1 MIRPWLM
8 VSNQEVTEMS
18 GNETLWENEVTRA
31 IFVPSCLS
39 ARGLHKVNNLAEHQ
53 DPITTVFS
61 QPRSLSRC
69 FHSAQDPVMVLSL
82 TTAPV
87 TVFSLTTAHVV
98 GTSQPSGK
106 ASKTMSQKENFL
118 KTAPLYY
125 HRDKDYQLQ

>member
-1 MIRPWLM
+1 
-8 VSNQEVTEMS
+8 MS

-61 QPRSLSRC
+61 QPRPLSRC
-69 FHSAQDPVMVLSL
+69 SLSAQDPVMVLSL

-87 TVFSLTTAHVV
+87 TEFSLTTAHVV

-118 KTAPLYY
+118 LKTAPLYY